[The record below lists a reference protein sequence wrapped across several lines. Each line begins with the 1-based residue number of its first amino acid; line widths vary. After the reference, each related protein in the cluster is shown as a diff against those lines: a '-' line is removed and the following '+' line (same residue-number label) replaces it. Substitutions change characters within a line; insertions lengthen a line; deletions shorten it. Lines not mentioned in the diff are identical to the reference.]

1 VRDRTNAA
9 KNMRKMQHAAATT
22 ARNNHLAGHRRVLHR
37 QVLPRNEQM
46 GKRNEDSGD
55 NDDMHESMSIHT

>member
-1 VRDRTNAA
+1 
-9 KNMRKMQHAAATT
+9 MRKMQHAAATT